1 MGVFEPPVISS
12 EEALRLRRQA
22 ELAIGEYV
30 ARGRKVYREMPLAR
44 LLGALGRFGIAAEEA
59 PHALR
64 LLGAQVIEI
73 PSFVAKYNYRVT
85 FSEDVLARCRRAY
98 EEYRRLMS

>member
-1 MGVFEPPVISS
+1 MDAFEPLLLSS

-44 LLGALGRFGIAAEEA
+44 LLKALHRFGIAAEEA
-59 PHALR
+59 PRALH
-64 LLGAQVIEI
+64 LVGARVTEV
-73 PSFVAKYNYRVT
+73 PSFVAKYHYRVT
-85 FSEDVLARCRRAY
+85 FPDEVLARCRRAY
-98 EEYRRLMS
+98 EEYCRSET